1 MYFGYNEL
9 KHLVYIFIKRGL
21 HTMAKFRVYA
31 VKKGRKTGI
40 FHTWAECEA
49 QTKGFSGPVFKGF
62 MNEEEAQE
70 WLDSGNRAGAGLS
83 EGTTGRTVAK
93 AKTEEAP
100 IIDIEN
106 FDAEVYFS
114 EDHLDTNALPPVM
127 PKAYAFVDGSYN
139 EHHENGPI
147 YGYGGIVHVNGE
159 DVPVHGNGNEPEF
172 VVSHQ
177 IPGEVFGALAAIEKA
192 IELGAEHLVLFYDYN
207 GIGHW
212 ATSGKRWKAESAIAR
227 RYMERYT
234 QLTKQIKVNFYHVKA
249 HDNIEGNELV
259 DKMAKKE
266 VGL

>member
-1 MYFGYNEL
+1 
-9 KHLVYIFIKRGL
+9 
-21 HTMAKFRVYA
+21 MAKFRVYA

-40 FHTWAECEA
+40 FYTWAECEA

-62 MNEEEAQE
+62 MSEEEANA
-70 WLDSGNRAGAGLS
+70 WLSGSANTSGSTA
-83 EGTTGRTVAK
+83 AK
-93 AKTEEAP
+93 VKSKEP
-100 IIDIEN
+100 PVIDIEN
-106 FDAEVYFS
+106 FDPEVYFK

-139 EHHENGPI
+139 EYHENGPI
-147 YGYGGIVHVNGE
+147 YGYGGIVHVSGE
-159 DVPVHGNGNEPEF
+159 DVTVHGNGNEPEF

-192 IELGAEHLVLFYDYN
+192 VELGAEHLVLFYDYN

-227 RYMERYT
+227 RYLERYT
-234 QLTKQIKVNFYHVKA
+234 ELSKKIKVNFYHVKA

-266 VGL
+266 VGLL

>member
-1 MYFGYNEL
+1 
-9 KHLVYIFIKRGL
+9 
-21 HTMAKFRVYA
+21 MAKFRVYA

-40 FHTWAECEA
+40 FYTWAECEA

-62 MNEEEAQE
+62 MSEEEANE
-70 WLDSGNRAGAGLS
+70 WLAGGGKAGVS
-83 EGTTGRTVAK
+83 SFAKTSGRTEAK
-93 AKTEEAP
+93 AKETTV
-100 IIDIEN
+100 IDIEN
-106 FDAEVYFS
+106 FDADNYFN

-139 EHHENGPI
+139 EYHENGPI
-147 YGYGGIVHVNGE
+147 YGYGGIVHVSGE
-159 DVPVHGNGNEPEF
+159 DVTVHGNGNEPEF

-192 IELGAEHLVLFYDYN
+192 VELGAEHLVLFYDYN

-227 RYMERYT
+227 RYLERYT
-234 QLTKQIKVNFYHVKA
+234 ELSKKIKVNFYHVKA

-266 VGL
+266 VGLL